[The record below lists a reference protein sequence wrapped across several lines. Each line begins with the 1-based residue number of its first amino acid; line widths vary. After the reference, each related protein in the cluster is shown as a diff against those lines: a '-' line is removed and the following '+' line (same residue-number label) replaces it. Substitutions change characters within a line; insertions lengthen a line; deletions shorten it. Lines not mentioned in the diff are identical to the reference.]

1 MNRAEITFFKVI
13 TYLLLPIAFFFGL
26 IASMMLV
33 IALGNLQLL
42 LPVFLLACFTIY
54 VFTSFRFSRT
64 IAAGIPATQKLR
76 DWMRVNA
83 FVCIFMS
90 VLFIMNAAAIL
101 YFSDAKLQEM
111 IQPTIDSM
119 GSLAGGLTAEQMT
132 GRMKSFSVF
141 LMVMSV
147 VLLIHIIIN
156 FRLQK
161 IFFQHIE

>member
-1 MNRAEITFFKVI
+1 
-13 TYLLLPIAFFFGL
+13 
-26 IASMMLV
+26 MMLV

-42 LPVFLLACFTIY
+42 LPVFLLACFAIY
-54 VFTSFRFSRT
+54 IFTSFRFSQN
-64 IAAGIPATQKLR
+64 IVAGIPASQKLR

-90 VLFIMNAAAIL
+90 VFFIRNAAAIL

-119 GSLAGGLTAEQMT
+119 GSLAGGLNAEQMT

-147 VLLIHIIIN
+147 ILLIHIIIN

-161 IFFQHIE
+161 IFSQNNG